1 MLENEDGVFIIQTAY
16 STFDNQITGF
26 KIFEKLNTLFS
37 MWTFLRFMQSYHT
50 FAILWLAFDA
60 AKKIF
65 SQGLMKYQKKEENQ
79 KC

>member
-1 MLENEDGVFIIQTAY
+1 
-16 STFDNQITGF
+16 
-26 KIFEKLNTLFS
+26 
-37 MWTFLRFMQSYHT
+37 MQSYHT